1 MDTNYLERLV
11 EVEQRS
17 KSNTKRLDEDE
28 RKIEDIHSLALSIRD
43 IATEVKLMRE
53 DLNKIDKRVLAI
65 EDKPSKRMDL
75 IWGYIMSAVVGGII
89 GYTLIKLGL
98 K

>member
-89 GYTLIKLGL
+89 GYILIKLGL

>member
-1 MDTNYLERLV
+1 MDKEYLERLV

-28 RKIEDIHSLALSIRD
+28 RKIADIHNLALSVRD
-43 IATEVKLMRE
+43 LATEVKLMRE
-53 DLNKIDKRVLAI
+53 DLNKMDKRVMAI
-65 EDKPSKRMDL
+65 EDKPNKKLDQL
-75 IWGYIMSAVVGGII
+75 WGYVMSALIGGVI
-89 GYTLIKLGL
+89 GYVFLKLGM

>member
-1 MDTNYLERLV
+1 MDTEYIERLV

-28 RKIEDIHSLALSIRD
+28 RKIDDIHNLALSVRD
-43 IATEVKLMRE
+43 LATEVKLMRE
-53 DLNKIDKRVLAI
+53 DLNKMDKRVLAI
-65 EDKPSKRMDL
+65 EDKPNKRMDQL
-75 IWGYIMSAVVGGII
+75 WGYMMSGIVGGII
-89 GYTLIKLGL
+89 GYVFFKLGL

>member
-1 MDTNYLERLV
+1 MEKEYLERLV

-65 EDKPSKRMDL
+65 EDKPGKRMDL
-75 IWGYIMSAVVGGII
+75 IWGYVMSAVVGGII
-89 GYTLIKLGL
+89 GYILIKLGL

>member
-1 MDTNYLERLV
+1 MDTEYIERLV

-28 RKIEDIHSLALSIRD
+28 RKIDDIHNLALSVRD
-43 IATEVKLMRE
+43 LATEVKLMRE
-53 DLNKIDKRVLAI
+53 DLNKMDKRVLAI
-65 EDKPSKRMDL
+65 EDKPNKRMDQL
-75 IWGYIMSAVVGGII
+75 WGYMMSAIVGGII
-89 GYTLIKLGL
+89 GYVLLKLGL

>member
-1 MDTNYLERLV
+1 MDTEYIERLV

-28 RKIEDIHSLALSIRD
+28 RKIEDIHNLALSVRD
-43 IATEVKLMRE
+43 LATETKLMRE
-53 DLNKIDKRVLAI
+53 DLNKMDKRVLAI
-65 EDKPSKRMDL
+65 EDKPKKRMDQL
-75 IWGYIMSAVVGGII
+75 WGFLMSALIGG
-89 GYTLIKLGL
+89 LISYIFFKLGL

>member
-1 MDTNYLERLV
+1 VDTEYIERLV

-28 RKIEDIHSLALSIRD
+28 RKIDDIHNLALSVRD
-43 IATEVKLMRE
+43 LATEVKLMRE
-53 DLNKIDKRVLAI
+53 DLNKMDKRVLAI
-65 EDKPSKRMDL
+65 EDKPNKRMDQL
-75 IWGYIMSAVVGGII
+75 WGFLMSALIGG
-89 GYTLIKLGL
+89 LISYVLFKLGL

>member
-1 MDTNYLERLV
+1 MEKEYLERLV

-75 IWGYIMSAVVGGII
+75 IWGYVMSALIGGII
-89 GYTLIKLGL
+89 GYILIKLGL

>member
-75 IWGYIMSAVVGGII
+75 IWGYIVSAIVSG
-89 GYTLIKLGL
+89 LIVFIFMKLGM

>member
-1 MDTNYLERLV
+1 MDTGYLERLV

-43 IATEVKLMRE
+43 IATEVKLMRA

-75 IWGYIMSAVVGGII
+75 IWGYVMSAVVGGII
-89 GYTLIKLGL
+89 GYILIKLGL

>member
-65 EDKPSKRMDL
+65 EDKPSKKMDL
-75 IWGYIMSAVVGGII
+75 IWGYVMSAVVGGII
-89 GYTLIKLGL
+89 GYILIKLGL

>member
-1 MDTNYLERLV
+1 MDTGYLERLV

-75 IWGYIMSAVVGGII
+75 IWGYVMSAVVGGII
-89 GYTLIKLGL
+89 GYILIKLGL